1 MAANAAVKRVYNFSS
16 GPAMLPLK
24 VLEQAQA
31 ELLSLGGCG
40 MSVLEVSHRSDEFI
54 AILQETKSNLKKL
67 LNIPENYHI
76 LFLQGGSRLQFS
88 MIPMNLLRGQTAA
101 ADYVVTGTWGNT
113 ALAEAKREGQVRV
126 VWDGK
131 ESNYNHLPTASEL
144 KINPDAAYVHITSNE
159 TIQGIQFQDEPEVHG
174 APLVCDS
181 SSDIFYR
188 PLDIAKYG
196 LLYAC
201 AQKNAGPAGVTMLLL
216 RDDLLA
222 RSQDNLPGYLNYKS
236 HVKEDSMYNTPPC
249 FAIYIM
255 GLVVKWLLNDI
266 GGLSKMHDHN
276 KHKAKLLYDVVDAS
290 NGFYQGHAQPADRS
304 LMNVTFRMPSPEL
317 EKKFVAEAA
326 THDLYQLKGHRSVGG
341 MRASIY
347 NAMPLEGITIL
358 RDFMRDF
365 ASKHS

>member
-1 MAANAAVKRVYNFSS
+1 MAATTTPKRVYNFSS
-16 GPAMLPLK
+16 GPAMLPLT

-31 ELLSLGGCG
+31 ELLSLGGSG

-67 LNIPENYHI
+67 LSIPDNYQVV
-76 LFLQGGSRLQFS
+76 FLQGGSRLQFS

-101 ADYVVTGTWGNT
+101 ADYVLTGTWGNT
-113 ALAEAKREGQVRV
+113 ALAEAKREGEVRV
-126 VWDGK
+126 AWDGK
-131 ESNYNHLPTASEL
+131 ETNYDRLPAAGEL
-144 KINPDAAYVHITSNE
+144 KLNPNAAYVHITSNE
-159 TIQGIQFQDEPEVHG
+159 TIQGIQFQSELETGG

-188 PLDIAKYG
+188 PLDISKYG

-201 AQKNAGPAGVTMLLL
+201 AQKNAGPAGVTAVII

-249 FAIYIM
+249 FSIYIM
-255 GLVVKWLLNDI
+255 GLVLKWLINDI
-266 GGLSKMHDHN
+266 GGLEKMHAQN
-276 KHKAKLLYDVVDAS
+276 KHKAKLLYDVVDGS
-290 NGFYQGHAQPADRS
+290 NGFYQGHAQPENRS

-326 THDLYQLKGHRSVGG
+326 ALDLYQLKGHRSV
-341 MRASIY
+341 
-347 NAMPLEGITIL
+347 
-358 RDFMRDF
+358 
-365 ASKHS
+365 